1 MAECNGRYFITIET
15 TTKKATSMLIQFHRY
30 LIHFENRIKSN
41 KIVSIRMIVLVIF
54 VVILCK

>member
-1 MAECNGRYFITIET
+1 MAEYNGRYFITIET

-41 KIVSIRMIVLVIF
+41 KISFNSNDCVGD
-54 VVILCK
+54 LCRDFM